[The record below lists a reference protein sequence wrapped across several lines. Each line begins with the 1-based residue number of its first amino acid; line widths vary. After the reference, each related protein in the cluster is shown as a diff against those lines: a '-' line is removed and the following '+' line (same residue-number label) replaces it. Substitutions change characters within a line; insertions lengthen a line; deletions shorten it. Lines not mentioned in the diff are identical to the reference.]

1 MISVILYGRNDSY
14 GYNLHK
20 RAALSLNCI
29 AEVLTDPDDE
39 ILFVDYNT
47 PDDYP
52 TFPEAIEDTLT
63 ANARRRLRILRLR
76 PAVHARYASLTHL
89 VALEPISRNVAIRR
103 SNPANRWILSTNTDL
118 IFVPKV
124 ERSLSDITKDLPAR
138 YFHLP
143 RFELPESMWETL
155 DRLDPAGTID
165 RVREWGTAFHLNEV
179 VYAEDRPAYRFD
191 GPGDFQLVLR
201 DDLFRINGFHER
213 MLLGWHVDSN
223 MAQRLSL
230 LYGETGDLSA
240 DLAGY
245 HCDHTRQVTPAHRP
259 GRVQNDWR
267 VFVDGVRDAAVCD
280 QADDWGLPDAPIEE
294 LRLDGGGRYL
304 AALKASLD
312 DIPSRPMRLNYDSS
326 AVDRIGYDA
335 AHALPFLVDALVCYP
350 RVLSFAWFGA
360 RPDLLTLLAQTFKE
374 LGFTRPILVPEEL
387 AAGLS
392 LPDNVRS
399 ASQDEMIASADLIG
413 FDFGFPPAEH
423 EQGPSPARDTLMRN
437 YYAFLDVANAEIR
450 RRKEQLPPRRV
461 VVVNVVHSRFDA
473 LVHEHLGAPAAPICT
488 RMRQG
493 FITSG
498 AASNLM
504 DHLVVFPA
512 GKRTG
517 EGVFTQPGISH
528 AVFLTSRLALL
539 PGEYEFRVSI
549 EPRHIQFMPTFMEL
563 EALIADRHLARRR
576 HYLLGPMNSKTLR
589 LRFTVAADSY
599 TFEPAGLGV
608 EFRLTT
614 RGQADCRI
622 SEATAVRVD

>member
-1 MISVILYGRNDSY
+1 MISVVLYGRNDSY

-63 ANARRRLRILRLR
+63 ASARRRLRILRLR
-76 PAVHARYASLTHL
+76 PAVHARYASQTHL
-89 VALEPISRNVAIRR
+89 QALEPISRNVAIRR

-118 IFVPKV
+118 IFVPKAG
-124 ERSLSDITKDLPAR
+124 RSLSDVAKDLPAG

-155 DRLDPAGTID
+155 NRLDPADTIE

-213 MLLGWHVDSN
+213 MLLGWHVDAN

-230 LYGETGDLSA
+230 LHGQTGDLSA
-240 DLAGY
+240 ELAGY

-259 GRVQNDWR
+259 GRIQNDWR
-267 VFVDGVRDAAVCD
+267 LFIDEVRDAVVSE
-280 QADDWGLPDAPIEE
+280 QADTWGLLDAPIEE

-304 AALKASLD
+304 SALKASLD
-312 DIPSRPMRLNYDSS
+312 GAPSRPMRLNYDGS
-326 AVDRIGYDA
+326 AIDGVGYDA
-335 AHALPFLVDALVCYP
+335 AHALPFLIDALVCYP
-350 RVLSFAWFGA
+350 RVMSFAWFGA
-360 RPDLLTLLAQTFKE
+360 RPDLLTLLARTFKE
-374 LGFTRPILVPEEL
+374 LGLTRPILVPEEL

-392 LPDNVRS
+392 LPGNVRS
-399 ASQDEMIASADLIG
+399 ASKDEMISSADLIG
-413 FDFGFPPAEH
+413 FDFGFPPNEH
-423 EQGPSPARDTLMRN
+423 EHELDPARVTLMRN
-437 YYAFLDVANAEIR
+437 YHAFLEVADAETR
-450 RRKEQLPPRRV
+450 RREARLPPRRII
-461 VVVNVVHSRFDA
+461 VVNAIHSRFEP

-504 DHLVVFPA
+504 DHLLVFPA
-512 GKRTG
+512 GRRTA

-528 AVFLTSRLALL
+528 AVFLTYRLALL
-539 PGEYEFRVSI
+539 PGEYEFRVRL
-549 EPRHIQFMPTFMEL
+549 EPRRVQFKPTYMEL
-563 EALIADRHLARRR
+563 EALVGDRHLARRR
-576 HYLLGPMNSKTLR
+576 HYLLGPLSGKTLR
-589 LRFTVAADSY
+589 LRFTVMADSY
-599 TFEPAGLGV
+599 RYERAGLGV

-614 RGQADCRI
+614 RGQADCKI
-622 SEATAVRVD
+622 SEATAVRID